1 MSLIGQIR
9 DQIQLTNA
17 GVSELGTISD
27 DVVGAT
33 NYPSWTVADG
43 TGASQA
49 DIVFRDQR
57 TLALSTSENLDLAGS
72 LVDSYGNV
80 LTFVKVK
87 MLYVKAKSDNGANI
101 VVGGAAANTFLGA
114 FADAT
119 DKINLPAD
127 AWLKWV
133 APISGYT
140 VTAGTADILKIENTD
155 GSATGT
161 YDIVIV
167 GTSA

>member
-1 MSLIGQIR
+1 MSLSGTIR
-9 DQIQLTNA
+9 DELRLTNT

-27 DVVGAT
+27 DVVSAS

-49 DIVFRDQR
+49 DLVFRDQR
-57 TLALSTSENLDLAGS
+57 TLALSTSEELDLAGG
-72 LVDSYGNV
+72 LTDSYGTT

-87 MLYVKAKSDNGANI
+87 ALYISAESTNGANI
-101 VVGGAAANTFLGA
+101 VVGGAAANAFLGA
-114 FADAT
+114 FANAT
-119 DKINLPAD
+119 DKINLPAS

-133 APISGYT
+133 APVSGYT
-140 VTAGTADILKIENTD
+140 VTAGTGDLLKIENDD
-155 GSATGT
+155 GSAEAI